1 LSFGLAILSFFPYF
15 VNQSNVSIKN
25 VNAIVM
31 SKMSAK
37 TRYEAFSEWHKWA
50 QVQYKSMKKKKKAR
64 PDYMAYA
71 ENDY

>member
-1 LSFGLAILSFFPYF
+1 
-15 VNQSNVSIKN
+15 
-25 VNAIVM
+25 M

-50 QVQYKSMKKKKKAR
+50 LTATQSMKKKKKAR
-64 PDYMAYA
+64 PEHLTYGV